1 MANQAHCRFRNTLS
15 DFNECLEAIE
25 LADNLESELSPEEL
39 EAAKRLYKAA
49 ERYVGLFPMIAY
61 EDEG

>member
-1 MANQAHCRFRNTLS
+1 MAHCRFRNTLQ

-25 LADNLESELSPEEL
+25 FASDLETEISPEEL
-39 EAAKRLYKAA
+39 EAAKRLYRSA
-49 ERYVGLFPMIAY
+49 ERYVELFPMIAY